1 MTYYIIYKITNKVN
15 GKIYIGSHK
24 TKNLNDGYMGS
35 GKYLKRAIVKHGL
48 ENFEKE
54 ILHIFDTPELMY
66 NKEAEIVNEDFLS
79 DENTYNLRKGGYG
92 GFDYINKNPN
102 IFLTDKRLN
111 SLMPIEMTRKIYI
124 EKFYNDNDFAKKVKN
139 NLKTATRISQ
149 EKNPLGTFYGKK
161 HSEQTKKII
170 GEKNSINHIGEK
182 NSQYNTMWITN
193 GVINKKISKNESIP
207 KGWNKG
213 RKFKKI

>member
-1 MTYYIIYKITNKVN
+1 MIYYIIYKITNKMN

-35 GKYLKRAIVKHGL
+35 GKYLKYAISRYGL

-66 NKEAEIVNEDFLS
+66 KKESEIVNEDFLIN
-79 DENTYNLRKGGYG
+79 ENTYNLRKGGYG
-92 GFDYINKNPN
+92 GFDYINENPN
-102 IFLTDKRLN
+102 IFLTEKRLN
-111 SLMPIEMTRKIYI
+111 SLMPIETTLKRYI
-124 EKFYNDNDFAKKVKN
+124 EKLHTDSNFAQKIKN
-139 NLKTATRISQ
+139 NALNASKISH

-170 GEKNSINHIGEK
+170 GEKNSINQIGEK

-193 GVINKKISKNESIP
+193 GEVNKKICKNESIP
-207 KGWNKG
+207 KGWNRG
-213 RKFKKI
+213 RKI